1 MIVAEACFP
10 TMVEA
15 PVRFLRGRV
24 ELYNG
29 STLLQTFKDIDRVR
43 EITIERVAE
52 EGKFFGFGICQ
63 KLNVKLIDKSREL
76 NITTANALDVAFGTD
91 CEFIYA
97 CPLFNVSQVHRD
109 ETTNELSITAY
120 DGLYEATKR
129 TVNELVLPQTYSIK
143 VFVASCASLLGLPF
157 AIDDS
162 LTVFNTEYSLGANF
176 EGTES
181 IREALN
187 AVAEATQTI
196 YYLDANWNLVF
207 KRLDRDGEPVYTIGK
222 QMYFDLECGD
232 NRRLVSICSAT
243 ELGDNVSA
251 SLAVSGTTQY
261 VRDNAFWE
269 LREDIGTL
277 VQNALN
283 AIGGLTI
290 NQFNCNWR
298 GNFLLEIGDKIA
310 LETKNG
316 GRAISYLLDDII
328 TFDGTYR
335 QHTQWNYFDTE
346 NESESNPVS
355 IGDALKQ
362 TYAKVDKANKQI
374 TMLVSNVDNNASNI
388 ASLMLNTESI
398 NATVSRLEDTTTQSI
413 QSLNG
418 DISLLSSKV
427 DATITA
433 DDVSIAIQKE
443 LANGTDKVIT
453 STGFVFNEDGL
464 NISKTGSEMNTQ
476 ITEDGMTVSRD
487 NTVVLTANNVGVE
500 ATNLHANTY
509 LIIGTHSR
517 FEDYGNRT
525 GCFWIG

>member
-29 STLLQTFKDIDRVR
+29 STLLQTFKDIDRLK

-63 KLNVKLIDKSREL
+63 KANVKLIDKNREL
-76 NITTANALDVAFGTD
+76 NITTANSLDIAFGTD

-97 CPLFNVSQVHRD
+97 CPVFNVSQVHRD

-120 DGLYEATKR
+120 DGLYIATKR
-129 TVNELVLPQTYSIK
+129 NVSELELPQNYTLRS
-143 VFVASCASLLGLPF
+143 FVSACASLLGLPF
-157 AIDDS
+157 AIDSS
-162 LTVFNTEYSLGANF
+162 LTVFDNDYSIANF
-176 EGTES
+176 DGTES

-196 YYLDANWNLVF
+196 YYIDANWNLVF
-207 KRLDRDGEPVYTIGK
+207 KRLDRDGVPVYTIGK
-222 QMYFDLECGD
+222 EMYFNLESGD
-232 NRRLVSICSAT
+232 NRRLISICSAT

-261 VRDNAFWE
+261 VRNNPFWE

-277 VQNALN
+277 VEDALT
-283 AIGGLTI
+283 AIGGITI
-290 NQFNCNWR
+290 NQFNCDWR
-298 GNFLLEIGDKIA
+298 GSFLLEIGDKIA
-310 LETKNG
+310 FTTKDNQT
-316 GRAISYLLDDII
+316 AVSYLLDDII
-328 TFDGTYR
+328 TFDGTYK
-335 QHTQWNYFDTE
+335 QNTKWNYYDNE
-346 NESESNPVS
+346 NETISNPVS

-362 TYAKVDKANKQI
+362 TYARVDKANKQI
-374 TMLVSNVDNNASNI
+374 TMLVSNVENNANNI
-388 ASLMLNTESI
+388 SSLMLNTESI
-398 NATVSRLEDTTTQSI
+398 NATVSRLEDSTTQSI
-413 QSLNG
+413 QTING
-418 DISLLSSKV
+418 DMSLLSSKV
-427 DATITA
+427 DATMTA
-433 DDVSIAIQKE
+433 DDITIAIQRE
-443 LANGTDKVIT
+443 MANGTDKVIT

-464 NISKTGSEMNTQ
+464 NISKTGSEMTTQ

-517 FEDYGNRT
+517 FEDYGDRT

>member
-29 STLLQTFKDIDRVR
+29 STLLQTFKDTDRLK

-63 KLNVKLIDKSREL
+63 KANIKLIDKNREL
-76 NITTANALDVAFGTD
+76 DITTANSLDIAFGTD

-97 CPLFNVSQVHRD
+97 CPVFNVSQVHRD

-120 DGLYEATKR
+120 DGLYNATKR
-129 TVNELVLPQTYSIK
+129 TVNELELPQTYTMR
-143 VFVASCASLLGLPF
+143 VFVANCASLLGLPF
-157 AIDDS
+157 AIDSS
-162 LTVFNTEYSLGANF
+162 LTVFDNEYSISNF
-176 EGTES
+176 EGNES
-181 IREALN
+181 IRDALN

-196 YYLDANWNLVF
+196 YYIDANWNLVF

-222 QMYFDLECGD
+222 EMYFDLECGD

-261 VRDNAFWE
+261 VRNNPFWE
-269 LREDIGTL
+269 LREDVGTL
-277 VQNALN
+277 VEEALT
-283 AIGGLTI
+283 AIGGITI
-290 NQFNCNWR
+290 NQFTCDWR

-310 LETKNG
+310 LTTKDDQT
-316 GRAISYLLDDII
+316 AVSYLLDDVI
-328 TFDGTYR
+328 TYDGTYK
-335 QHTQWNYFDTE
+335 QNTKWNYYDND

-355 IGDALKQ
+355 LGDALKQ
-362 TYAKVDKANKQI
+362 TYARVDKANKQI
-374 TMLVSNVDNNASNI
+374 TMLVSNVENNASNI
-388 ASLMLNTESI
+388 SSLMLNTESI
-398 NATVSRLEDTTTQSI
+398 NASVSRLEDTTTQSL
-413 QSLNG
+413 QSING
-418 DISLLSSKV
+418 DISLLSSRV
-427 DATITA
+427 DATMTA

-443 LANGTDKVIT
+443 MANGTDKVIT

-464 NISKTGSEMNTQ
+464 SISKTGSEMETQ

-487 NTVVLTANNVGVE
+487 DNIVLTANNIGVE

-517 FEDYGNRT
+517 FEDYGDRT